1 MKWMQMAWN
10 DAVRKLLRIQDEK
23 CMHHLYSILKGLV
36 LDLLWTTL
44 YLHTHLEK
52 KISKEME
59 SVVESLLGNARC
71 EESSFGRVG
80 SRHQRGQQRH
90 CPAKLRNNAQNRTEL
105 PQEMG
110 ILRNGA
116 QRAEIDSQPIQQ
128 MSMRGCKNAKWW
140 VRRASIGAL
149 REEEL
154 RVRTPE

>member
-1 MKWMQMAWN
+1 ME
-10 DAVRKLLRIQDEK
+10 RS
-23 CMHHLYSILKGLV
+23 HHLYSTPKGLV
-36 LDLLWTTL
+36 LDLRWTTL
-44 YLHTHLEK
+44 YLHTHHEK

-90 CPAKLRNNAQNRTEL
+90 CPAKLRNNAQKRTEF

-116 QRAEIDSQPIQQ
+116 VNKSKKCQCVAAYMQCDE
-128 MSMRGCKNAKWW
+128 
-140 VRRASIGAL
+140 
-149 REEEL
+149 
-154 RVRTPE
+154 